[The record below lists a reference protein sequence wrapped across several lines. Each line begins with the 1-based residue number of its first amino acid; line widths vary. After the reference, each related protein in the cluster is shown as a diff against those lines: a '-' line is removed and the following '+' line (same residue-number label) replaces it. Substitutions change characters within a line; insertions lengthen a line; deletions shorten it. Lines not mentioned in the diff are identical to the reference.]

1 MIKAGDLLPTV
12 SLPSLESPSLFSSV
26 PPLSSG
32 SSLASKSLIIS
43 SFLSSDMIRSQR
55 VALTPWQPLVT
66 SIPSCFC
73 FHSCIHV
80 MLNTMLMIYKCCILG
95 VLAVRDDELDAG
107 HDEVVGSYRGMNTR
121 ACAEG

>member
-1 MIKAGDLLPTV
+1 MIKASNPTYCR
-12 SLPSLESPSLFSSV
+12 PSPCHHWNRLCCSV

-43 SFLSSDMIRSQR
+43 LFLSSDMIRSQM
-55 VALTPWQPLVT
+55 VAMTPWQLLVM
-66 SIPSCFC
+66 SIPFF

-80 MLNTMLMIYKCCILG
+80 MLDTMLMLYKCCILG

-107 HDEVVGSYRGMNTR
+107 
-121 ACAEG
+121 